1 MGMTALHNIFE
12 RVENHSDEGRKAAS
26 AIHEAYEDV
35 LRGNIQSLAT
45 LRNFRY
51 TGSDTKLDEMV
62 RELVIQASSV
72 GASQ

>member
-12 RVENHSDEGRKAAS
+12 RVENYSDEGHEIAS
-26 AIHEAYEDV
+26 IIHEAYEDV

-51 TGSDTKLDEMV
+51 TGSDTKLNEMV
-62 RELVIQASSV
+62 HELVIQASSV